1 MFAPFLRRRLLAL
14 ALTVLI
20 AISLTFLFFQLT
32 IERVT
37 APGALASGLADYLE
51 RLLLHPDTGPSFL
64 SPDIPVQ
71 QVLWEGLRVDLA
83 LLVGGTAVA
92 AAWALPC

>member
-1 MFAPFLRRRLLAL
+1 MLAPFLLRRLLAL

-20 AISLTFLFFQLT
+20 AISLTFL
-32 IERVT
+32 
-37 APGALASGLADYLE
+37 S
-51 RLLLHPDTGPSFL
+51 DTGPSFL